1 VSPEEY
7 GAFAL
12 AFAVYSLV
20 VSLTQATSAQVVVIR
35 YSGSSE
41 ERQLHAGAAAAG
53 FSVLLGAVCAAIA
66 MLFAPWSG
74 APVRS
79 VLLALAVLLPA
90 LVLQDTWRTVFVA
103 RGAPRAM
110 FANDMVWVLL
120 QAAAIACLLL
130 FGVDTAWPYVMA
142 WSSAA
147 LLAGLLGTRR
157 FGRRPTYRTAGWW
170 MREHREVSL
179 PSLANAL
186 AGLGTTQVAFVLI
199 AALGGLEDVGALRA
213 AQTVLGPLN
222 IVGFAA
228 TGFAVPEI
236 VRRDLSRQGLWRAA
250 MALSAFILAVDAV
263 WGGLVLLVPDE
274 MGAALFGETWANARD
289 ALPGMVL
296 FTCLIGITVGASAVT
311 RALNWAEF
319 NFWVSAMLG
328 PAILL
333 FAVLGVVLDGAA
345 GAAYGF
351 AAAAGLVAIPCWI
364 LTYRAITRGRRATSD
379 VAETVSTP

>member
-1 VSPEEY
+1 
-7 GAFAL
+7 
-12 AFAVYSLV
+12 
-20 VSLTQATSAQVVVIR
+20 
-35 YSGSSE
+35 
-41 ERQLHAGAAAAG
+41 
-53 FSVLLGAVCAAIA
+53 
-66 MLFAPWSG
+66 
-74 APVRS
+74 
-79 VLLALAVLLPA
+79 
-90 LVLQDTWRTVFVA
+90 
-103 RGAPRAM
+103 
-110 FANDMVWVLL
+110 
-120 QAAAIACLLL
+120 
-130 FGVDTAWPYVMA
+130 
-142 WSSAA
+142 
-147 LLAGLLGTRR
+147 
-157 FGRRPTYRTAGWW
+157 
-170 MREHREVSL
+170 
-179 PSLANAL
+179 
-186 AGLGTTQVAFVLI
+186 
-199 AALGGLEDVGALRA
+199 
-213 AQTVLGPLN
+213 LN